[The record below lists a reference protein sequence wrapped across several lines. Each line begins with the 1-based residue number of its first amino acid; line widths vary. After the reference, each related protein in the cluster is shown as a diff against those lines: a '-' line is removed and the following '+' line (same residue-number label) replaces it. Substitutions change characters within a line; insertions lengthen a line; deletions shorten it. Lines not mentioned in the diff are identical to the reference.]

1 MRRSSHWRI
10 AATALMLLV
19 AVAVARGGSA
29 TVALQD
35 ATPAAT
41 PASCDTAA
49 TPSAGMGMG
58 MSTPTSGMAMG
69 TPTMAVEFD
78 QSYIDMMIPHHA
90 SIVALAQAALPRL
103 TDDRLR
109 TLAGEIISAQTA
121 EVQELRDYREQFY
134 GSPDPMMLS
143 EQEMGRMMSGM
154 TMPMGEMMAQMDA
167 TTQVATFCAAPDP
180 DLAFIDL
187 VIPHHQSAIVAS
199 EAALAEAVHPEIR
212 DFAQRVIDAQVREI
226 EELSVIRHERYGSA
240 TPEPVTG

>member
-1 MRRSSHWRI
+1 MRRSTHWRI
-10 AATALMLLV
+10 AATALMLL
-19 AVAVARGGSA
+19 VAVARGGSA

-58 MSTPTSGMAMG
+58 MSTPTSGMDMD

-90 SIVALAQAALPRL
+90 SIVALAEAALPRL

-109 TLAGEIISAQTA
+109 TLADEIISAQAA
-121 EVQELRDYREQFY
+121 EIGELRGFREQYY

-143 EQEMGRMMSGM
+143 EQEMDRVMPGM
-154 TMPMGEMMAQMDA
+154 TMPMAGMMAQMDPA
-167 TTQVATFCAAPDP
+167 TQVATFCAAADP

-187 VIPHHQSAIVAS
+187 TIPHHRSAISAS
-199 EAALAEAVHPEIR
+199 EAALEQAIHPEIVE
-212 DFAQRVIDAQVREI
+212 FARRVIDAQLREI
-226 EELSVIRHERYGSA
+226 EELSAIRLELYGSA
-240 TPEPVTG
+240 TPEVVGG